1 MIQINTEDRVNEISQ
16 IAAAENTLDPAESTP
31 PERVLCY
38 ALRDLYKDYQAG
50 RATAKACAAI
60 KAQAVRQYELDR
72 KEYVKASEVFQSHAQ
87 MWKDAEPAAR
97 AYAASQNRTAEGD
110 ALFEAFYRVP
120 LKTQKEIWEGASQ
133 HD

>member
-1 MIQINTEDRVNEISQ
+1 MNVDEISRL
-16 IAAAENTLDPAESTP
+16 AANGVTLDPSESTP

-50 RATAKACAAI
+50 RANAEACAAI

-72 KEYVKASEVFQSHAQ
+72 KKYVKASEVFQSHAQ

-97 AYAASQNRTAEGD
+97 AYAVSKNRTEEGD